1 MDLKDTKL
9 FRMCKTYLRKKDIET
24 ASKKREENI
33 KAILKSL
40 LVEKTSKESIELLR
54 EITEKFNEK
63 LDERLKRDLASVE
76 VISMYKKLKR
86 K

>member
-1 MDLKDTKL
+1 MDLSNTKL
-9 FRMCKTYLRKKDIET
+9 FRTCKTYLRRKDIESAT
-24 ASKKREENI
+24 KKREENI

-40 LVEKTSKESIELLR
+40 LVEKTSKESIELFK

-63 LDERLKRDLASVE
+63 LDERLKRDLQSVQT
-76 VISMYKKLKR
+76 ISEYKKLKR